1 MPSRKIAV
9 WRHPGTIATAQPVPS
24 NDKKI
29 FQHLQG
35 VKHRVDPALEVVLPE
50 NADFLDFHPLLAA
63 DEQQFDIEAEPVDTA
78 GFEEFPGNRSPET
91 FETAL
96 GVFNAGNRQEL
107 NEFVKCFPHENP
119 VEWLSFQ
126 NPRFLPDTGTD
137 GDIATILQGFH
148 EFVDLTKRRRKI
160 GIAKQNI
167 FAYCGHYA
175 GPDRISLS
183 LVVFI
188 AEEEN
193 LGMAIGKF
201 ADDFSGAVRTAII
214 DNNYF
219 KRGKPSIY
227 RSPKSRKSFV
237 EPLFFIE
244 RRYDNR
250 NKGFMHFPSLST
262 MHCKCFAIITV

>member
-1 MPSRKIAV
+1 MPSRKTAV

-35 VKHRVDPALEVVLPE
+35 VKHRVDPALEVVFPE

-78 GFEEFPGNRSPET
+78 GFEELPGNRSPET

-137 GDIATILQGFH
+137 GDIATILQGFY

-160 GIAKQNI
+160 GIAEQDI
-167 FAYCGHYA
+167 LALCGHYSCSNSM
-175 GPDRISLS
+175 SLS
-183 LVVFI
+183 PVLFI
-188 AEEEN
+188 SKKEYFRMG
-193 LGMAIGKF
+193 LGKIPN
-201 ADDFSGAVRTAII
+201 DS
-214 DNNYF
+214 
-219 KRGKPSIY
+219 
-227 RSPKSRKSFV
+227 RSPVGAAIVDYDDLKILEPSADRFPEFGQGGIEAFFFV
-237 EPLFFIE
+237 E
-244 RRYDNR
+244 RGN
-250 NKGFMHFPSLST
+250 NNG
-262 MHCKCFAIITV
+262 

>member
-1 MPSRKIAV
+1 M
-9 WRHPGTIATAQPVPS
+9 
-24 NDKKI
+24 
-29 FQHLQG
+29 
-35 VKHRVDPALEVVLPE
+35 DPALQVVLPE

-63 DEQQFDIEAEPVDTA
+63 EEQQFNIETEPVDTA
-78 GFEEFPGNRSPET
+78 GFEEFPGDRSPET

-96 GVFNAGNRQEL
+96 GVVYTGNRQEL
-107 NEFVKCFPHENP
+107 NEFVKRFAPENP
-119 VEWLSFQ
+119 VDRLSFQ
-126 NPRFLPDTGTD
+126 NPRFFPDTGTD
-137 GDIATILQGFH
+137 CDIATTLQGFH
-148 EFVDLTKRRRKI
+148 EFVDLTKRRRKV
-160 GIAKQNI
+160 GIAKQDI

-201 ADDFSGAVRTAII
+201 ADNFSCAVRTAII
-214 DNNYF
+214 DNNNF

-227 RSPKSRKSFV
+227 RCPKPRKSFM
-237 EPLFFIE
+237 ETFFFVE

-250 NKGFMHFPSLST
+250 NKGFMHFPSLSA
-262 MHCKCFAIITV
+262 MH